1 MTKSEIL
8 IKYGDKLSQDDIKEL
23 DTIKPEYSSNNLM
36 LINAV
41 NSRTGALLT
50 DGIMAGVEATPMY
63 NQYSVGNLRLLPVYE
78 VE

>member
-1 MTKSEIL
+1 MTKSEI
-8 IKYGDKLSQDDIKEL
+8 ITKYGDKLSSEDIKSL
-23 DTIKPEYSSNNLM
+23 DSVAPEYSSNNLM

-50 DGIMAGVEATPMY
+50 DGIFAGIEATPMY
-63 NQYSVGNLRLLPVYE
+63 NQYSTGNLKLLPVFE